1 MLEERA
7 VDRGAAL
14 AHERGAVGAR
24 AAHFQVQ
31 PLHAMGLHVA
41 STIWADAAPR
51 KRDDDVIAGCEFRH
65 AVADGLHHARAFVA
79 VNRGIGR
86 VVVAVATVQV
96 GLAHAA
102 RHDPDQ
108 RLVRPRIGQFEPI
121 DREGTEFFA
130 HDGGGDFHGS

>member
-1 MLEERA
+1 M
-7 VDRGAAL
+7 
-14 AHERGAVGAR
+14 
-24 AAHFQVQ
+24 
-31 PLHAMGLHVA
+31 
-41 STIWADAAPR
+41 
-51 KRDDDVIAGCEFRH
+51 IAGRECGH

-102 RHDPDQ
+102 CHDPDQ

-121 DREGTEFFA
+121 DGEGTEFFA
-130 HDGGGDFHGS
+130 HDGGGDFHDS